1 MRGLAQALLLAP
13 ALVGAAPSRI
23 DEKVKDASPS
33 TFVTFD
39 IPPGFNEDHS
49 TPY

>member
-23 DEKVKDASPS
+23 DEKVKGEFFS
-33 TFVTFD
+33 V
-39 IPPGFNEDHS
+39 IIIKHS
-49 TPY
+49 ES